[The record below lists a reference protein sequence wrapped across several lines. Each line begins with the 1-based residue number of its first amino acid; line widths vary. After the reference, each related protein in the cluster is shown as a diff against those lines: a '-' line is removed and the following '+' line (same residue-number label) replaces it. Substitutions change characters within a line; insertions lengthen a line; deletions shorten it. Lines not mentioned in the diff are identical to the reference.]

1 MRKRGEVGIYKIHK
15 KPTMTIVT
23 RAMFVSRLEIY
34 DVIRFVVLGVL
45 KDDEDRCLKKNCSIA
60 VVFFLLLRL
69 EILYV
74 SSKTNNRQILR
85 SIEI

>member
-1 MRKRGEVGIYKIHK
+1 MIRRMRKRGEVGIYKIHK

-45 KDDEDRCLKKNCSIA
+45 KDDEDRCLKKKLFYRRR
-60 VVFFLLLRL
+60 FFP
-69 EILYV
+69 
-74 SSKTNNRQILR
+74 SSQT
-85 SIEI
+85 